1 MTGSDAQRKAHNQLP
16 RMLRTV
22 SIIQGLMRFL
32 FHTSFPICQRLH
44 IQLKTLQTKDRTG
57 PWKNILIKR
66 NPMSQFIP
74 VTKNNKKKNLCY
86 FLKIN
91 VLDCYGVNTPG
102 LPLKGLKDSAD
113 PVQGGVVCIWED
125 YHKHLSNKT
134 SLASRL

>member
-1 MTGSDAQRKAHNQLP
+1 
-16 RMLRTV
+16 MLRTV
-22 SIIQGLMRFL
+22 SIIQELMRFL
-32 FHTSFPICQRLH
+32 FRTSSPICQRLH

-57 PWKNILIKR
+57 PWKNILIKQ

-74 VTKNNKKKNLCY
+74 VTKR
-86 FLKIN
+86 
-91 VLDCYGVNTPG
+91 
-102 LPLKGLKDSAD
+102 PLKGLKDSAD